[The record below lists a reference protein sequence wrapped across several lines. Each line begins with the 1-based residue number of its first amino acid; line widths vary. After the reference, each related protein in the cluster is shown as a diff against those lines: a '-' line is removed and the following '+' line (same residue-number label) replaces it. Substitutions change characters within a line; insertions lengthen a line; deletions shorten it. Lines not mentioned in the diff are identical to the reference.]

1 MKTLITLCIAFSAV
15 TAKAATSYK
24 YTDLIIK
31 DYDEM
36 NNMVQTRIKKSKAV
50 GTKDRDGEGNDGEA
64 IELLRDALKLTFSRP
79 NSDNMIAKLT
89 PEIRREL
96 LGYNAFEDTISS
108 LAAEAISISKDK
120 NATVSQQSTALFVLE
135 NLLGEIRPEAQSN
148 TDLRRV
154 VERISDA
161 NLKISDEVMKD
172 RKIRSMFKTDNPSH
186 IAADILKGIAKEKD
200 KKK

>member
-1 MKTLITLCIAFSAV
+1 
-15 TAKAATSYK
+15 
-24 YTDLIIK
+24 
-31 DYDEM
+31 M